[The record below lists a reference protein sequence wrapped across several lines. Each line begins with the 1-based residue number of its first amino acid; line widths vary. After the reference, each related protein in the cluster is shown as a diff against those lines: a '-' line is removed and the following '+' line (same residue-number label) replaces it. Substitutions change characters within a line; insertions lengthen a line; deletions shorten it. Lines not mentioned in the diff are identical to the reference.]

1 MKRNQLMVGFDVA
14 VDLRKVAAALAEAFD
29 AEVEIGQG
37 VTVNGLQPDVVF
49 VHNKKRRNGKR

>member
-1 MKRNQLMVGFDVA
+1 MVGFDVA